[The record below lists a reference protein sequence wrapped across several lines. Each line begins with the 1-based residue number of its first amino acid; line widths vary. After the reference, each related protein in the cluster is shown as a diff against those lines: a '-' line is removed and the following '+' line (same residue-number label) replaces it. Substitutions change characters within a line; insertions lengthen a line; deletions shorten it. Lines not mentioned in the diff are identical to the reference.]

1 MSYNRYLF
9 YDSGFQQLSLSAIN
23 SENPNP
29 NPRSKSPFLMTE
41 NVNKEENF
49 LNCKAQE
56 MVGANNKIKT
66 GLNLQQSNWLY

>member
-1 MSYNRYLF
+1 MSYNRFLF

-29 NPRSKSPFLMTE
+29 NPNPRSKSPFLMGE
-41 NVNKEENF
+41 NTNKEENF

-56 MVGANNKIKT
+56 MVGANNKIMT
-66 GLNLQQSNWLY
+66 GLNLQQSI